1 MARTG
6 KRMKKAADSID
17 RKTQYALDDAV
28 KLVKENATTKFDETV
43 EIAVNLGV
51 DPKHADQMV
60 RGMVSLPHGTGKST
74 RVAVFAKGDKA
85 EEAKAA
91 GADLI
96 GAEDLAERI
105 QGGEIGFD
113 RCIAAPDMMSVV
125 GRLGKILGP
134 RGLMPNPKLGTVTQ
148 DVGAAVAAAK
158 GGQVEFRA
166 EKAGIIHGGIGK
178 ASFSEEAILE
188 NLHHHDKKGILAE
201 FAQRASQL
209 VPELNQEQV
218 LEILL
223 NREQLGSTAVGNGV
237 AIPHGKVPGLDR
249 IVAIFG
255 RSTKGLDFQSHDA
268 QSSIMHQFYVLIL

>member
-1 MARTG
+1 MAKAG
-6 KRMKKAADSID
+6 KRLNKAWEAID
-17 RKTQYALDDAV
+17 RGTHYQVTDAV
-28 KLVKENATTKFDETV
+28 KLVKEHAGAKFDETI
-43 EIAVNLGV
+43 ELSMNLGV
-51 DPKHADQMV
+51 DPRHADQMV
-60 RGMVSLPHGTGKST
+60 RGTVQLPNGTGKAV

-188 NLHHHDKKGILAE
+188 NLRAFVDAVMKAKPSGAKGTFVTKIAVSSTMGPGVRIE
-201 FAQRASQL
+201 VAS
-209 VPELNQEQV
+209 V
-218 LEILL
+218 I
-223 NREQLGSTAVGNGV
+223 GG
-237 AIPHGKVPGLDR
+237 
-249 IVAIFG
+249 
-255 RSTKGLDFQSHDA
+255 
-268 QSSIMHQFYVLIL
+268 